1 MQIWPHVGVPVDN
14 VQHHQLLN
22 VLLEDAGLT
31 CWVCTPT
38 NTPTPTIKCAPP
50 MCKVYRGKYLSLG
63 VEECLRLVRS
73 DETHNDSCILEKLR
87 SLGDSVLCA
96 TPKLRSDLP
105 CLDRLDYGHEFYL
118 AAPEISED
126 AQRYS
131 GYKAPHVLAIFV
143 NTLLRIDDPSLICI
157 RGFRRRGVAQGLP

>member
-38 NTPTPTIKCAPP
+38 NATPTIKYAPP
-50 MCKVYRGKYLSLG
+50 ICQVYRGKYLLLG
-63 VEECLRLVRS
+63 ECLGLVRS
-73 DETHNDSCILEKLR
+73 DGTHNDSCILEKLR
-87 SLGDSVLCA
+87 PLGDSVLCT
-96 TPKLRSDLP
+96 TPKLRSDLQ
-105 CLDRLDYGHEFYL
+105 CSDRLDYGHDLYH
-118 AAPEISED
+118 AAPEISEY
-126 AQRYS
+126 AQRSS
-131 GYKAPHVLAIFV
+131 GYKAPHVLTIFV
-143 NTLLRIDDPSLICI
+143 NTLLRIDDSSLICI